1 MHTKIPSR
9 TTFFISAAAAV
20 IIIEVLILG
29 IFSPSSSSEQ
39 ASAAIELVDARW
51 LVRYQ
56 DRAAEI
62 AKLQKEIRELKEKYA
77 KCNNVNDEEAIVKE
91 LFDAVNP
98 AKLLQLSTKFN
109 GTYASAQPF
118 PHIAIDDLFPS
129 SIIEKII
136 GEHPESILKDG
147 CIPGTE
153 RCYDSPEE
161 NKKSSIN
168 TDERMGTYT
177 RILFSF
183 LKSSTFTKF
192 LEDLSG
198 ISNLLPDP
206 HFHGSGLHFTAS
218 GGSLD
223 IHADFNRHPDNN
235 LDRRVNVFI
244 YLNDDWPEE
253 YGGHLELW
261 SKDMQSC
268 YQRIQP
274 KLGRFVVFSS
284 TDFSYHGHPEPIQ
297 APDGRARR
305 SIALYYYTNGRPSDE
320 CLDNDCSGQGHSDT
334 FFKSLWDV
342 KSVLMIPAGKT
353 IQSGSPVWLAI

>member
-1 MHTKIPSR
+1 
-9 TTFFISAAAAV
+9 
-20 IIIEVLILG
+20 
-29 IFSPSSSSEQ
+29 
-39 ASAAIELVDARW
+39 
-51 LVRYQ
+51 
-56 DRAAEI
+56 
-62 AKLQKEIRELKEKYA
+62 
-77 KCNNVNDEEAIVKE
+77 
-91 LFDAVNP
+91 
-98 AKLLQLSTKFN
+98 
-109 GTYASAQPF
+109 
-118 PHIAIDDLFPS
+118 
-129 SIIEKII
+129 
-136 GEHPESILKDG
+136 LKDG

-198 ISNLLPDP
+198 ISNLLPEP

-223 IHADFNRHPDNN
+223 IHADFNRHPGNN

-284 TDFSYHGHPEPIQ
+284 TDFSCELCSDSFHTFANATPKHICLCISLFPSDHGHPEPIQ
-297 APDGRARR
+297 APDGRA
-305 SIALYYYTNGRPSDE
+305 
-320 CLDNDCSGQGHSDT
+320 
-334 FFKSLWDV
+334 
-342 KSVLMIPAGKT
+342 
-353 IQSGSPVWLAI
+353 